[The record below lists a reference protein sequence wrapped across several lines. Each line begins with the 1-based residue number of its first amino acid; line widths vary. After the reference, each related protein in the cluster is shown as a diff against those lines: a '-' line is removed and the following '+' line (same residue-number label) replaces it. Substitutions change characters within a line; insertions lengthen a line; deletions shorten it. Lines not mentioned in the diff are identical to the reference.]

1 MEATCAL
8 RSRQEVNVKMHL
20 REIGTKAWI
29 SHVTQNSDKQ
39 WAVVTMVITFVFHK
53 VWGVFLTGC

>member
-1 MEATCAL
+1 MSS

-20 REIGTKAWI
+20 IEIGMKAWI

-39 WAVVTMVITFVFHK
+39 WAVVAMIINICVP
-53 VWGVFLTGC
+53 